1 MTGSNSIHGSVKEK
15 IKEVQA
21 LNEEIPGV
29 VIIHWLDSGLV
40 EYISERGARALG
52 TTQDEIKAM
61 GLDYHKRYFN
71 PEDAEYYVPKLLGL
85 IKRNDINEYV
95 TYFQQVRLLPEQDF
109 VWHLSSSKIFMRD
122 EEGTPLMSITVSI
135 PVDPDHHVTP
145 KVGKLL
151 EENIFLRKNFATF
164 SQLSGRE
171 RDILKL
177 TALGK
182 SSSEIAEELYI
193 ATSTVETHRRNIKA
207 KLNATSSYELA
218 QYARAFDL
226 I

>member
-1 MTGSNSIHGSVKEK
+1 MTENKSINEK
-15 IKEVQA
+15 IRRKINEVQA

-40 EYISERGARALG
+40 EYISERGAKSLG
-52 TTQDEIKAM
+52 TTQEEIKAM
-61 GLDYHKRYFN
+61 GLDYHKKFFN
-71 PEDAEYYVPKLLGL
+71 PEDADYYVPKLLGM

-95 TYFQQVRLLPEQDF
+95 TYFQQVRLLPEQEY

-122 EEGTPLMSITVSI
+122 EEGNPILSITVSI

-151 EENIFLRKNFATF
+151 EENIFLRKNFSTY

>member
-1 MTGSNSIHGSVKEK
+1 MTENKSINEK
-15 IKEVQA
+15 IRRKINEVQA

-40 EYISERGARALG
+40 EYISERGAKSLG
-52 TTQDEIKAM
+52 TTQEEIKAM
-61 GLDYHKRYFN
+61 GLDYHKKFFN
-71 PEDAEYYVPKLLGL
+71 PEDADYYVPKLLGM

-95 TYFQQVRLLPEQDF
+95 TYFQQVRLLPEQDY

-122 EEGTPLMSITVSI
+122 EEGNPILSITVSI

-151 EENIFLRKNFATF
+151 EENIFLRKNFSTY